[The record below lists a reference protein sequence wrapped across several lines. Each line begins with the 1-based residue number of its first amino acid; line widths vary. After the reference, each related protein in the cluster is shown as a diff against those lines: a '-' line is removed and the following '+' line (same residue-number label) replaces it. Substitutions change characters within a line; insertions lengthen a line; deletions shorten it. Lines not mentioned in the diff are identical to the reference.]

1 VVEVFG
7 YHNEEGNFV
16 ELEPL
21 RIPRAQFDII
31 EASHI
36 DTSELIAQL
45 ISELY
50 IRLMDAELREIVVAQ
65 VPELLECLG
74 EACCQAVEEHANRRM
89 AADEAFGIAK
99 AYTQACRV
107 AAGTMDTA

>member
-1 VVEVFG
+1 MVEVFG

-50 IRLMDAELREIVVAQ
+50 T
-65 VPELLECLG
+65 
-74 EACCQAVEEHANRRM
+74 
-89 AADEAFGIAK
+89 ADGR
-99 AYTQACRV
+99 RV
-107 AAGTMDTA
+107 AGDSGGTGA